1 MSQDKKATLLSSEDA
16 ANQNFATDNQISGGC
31 AKCGCEVLIYYHY
44 DSGKPV
50 PNAPFVLV
58 DSNKTE
64 IHGKTDAKGLCKI
77 YDMGCGTFELMLD
90 EGSDDFKPRETVE
103 NNPVL
108 QANPAYATLAG
119 EYFTLFLL
127 LRKQGLVTYDVDD
140 SSDRHV
146 DVDGAGLFTSI
157 PKEYRK
163 SYDRFWE
170 LDKRVNRGSRQLKQ
184 AINKIH
190 HSLAAEV
197 ADKGGDDNA
206 ALMLFCEIALG
217 FIPVVGQAMDVYSI
231 GEWSW
236 QSYKEPAKLE
246 DPLHIAEGALCAIG
260 VIPGLGDALKV
271 SGRAIIR
278 ALKVGTP
285 KELQF
290 AIRTIRS
297 LSDGNLVKGL
307 TKLRAELRNYGAQAK
322 ALLLKIHA
330 ALKQVLAES
339 ALKNNWIVSL
349 MKDSF
354 SAMITALEKLIAK
367 YDSALA
373 YIESKFNE
381 FIGKVVTRVSG
392 SARPKGSIAKAAEA
406 PKAPAHAE
414 SQAAKPE
421 ATTTKSGEGKKAE
434 TKADGIKEGRPVTK
448 KSDNAITKADDGKP
462 KNAVSEKKR
471 RAPSKETEDISAG
484 SNKGEQP
491 DSTPQQ
497 KKAGEDDKACK
508 AGSEKCQSEGEPVDM
523 ATGYV
528 VDWRTDFTL
537 TSLLPLSMKRYYRSG
552 GERKPGLLGALWRTN
567 WDMGL
572 ELENGIATLTDG
584 EFNQAVFVLPDEGAF
599 SRAASNPAWRLT
611 RQQGQLVLQN
621 VDGVRYRFEHALG
634 LQLCLSAIEDQAGN
648 RIALLWDRAD
658 LCWIALPD
666 GRLVHVETQRRR
678 IVKLT
683 LCDEHRQTLKTLA
696 SYRYDAQGHLL
707 SVRAGEGRN
716 FDYRY
721 SPEGWLLRWSDLAHT
736 WVEHDYDEQGRA
748 LRDRTAEGFWPGSFS
763 YDPDSLT
770 NHYHSGFGG
779 VTTYV
784 RDARNNILL
793 RREPDGGEVHFE
805 WDNNNQLAAQ
815 TDPLGQRTEYQRND
829 WGQVTAVTL
838 PDGSLHRYD
847 YDDDG
852 QLLAYTD
859 PLGNAWQYT
868 RNAQGLVETASD
880 PEGRSWRH
888 AYTAQGLLSAVTGPD
903 GREQHYHYNRRGL
916 LERLEPGEAPAVTFF
931 YDAQDRLTERHIAHE
946 QGVQVRRWDYEGGR
960 DTPSKVVYEDGSETR
975 FGYDTE
981 GNLTSVTDALGQRY
995 LFRYGAFDNLLEAT
1009 DPLGATVR
1017 YHYNAESE
1025 FAGVTNSQGQ
1035 AWHYQFDASGR
1046 LSEERHYDGRVYRY
1060 GYDVAGRLT
1069 RRTAPDGSHLEYGY
1083 DAGDR
1088 LSEIQAVRA
1097 DGASEGATTF
1107 AYDLSGRLLKAASP
1121 DAVVEYDYNRAGQV
1135 VSERVNGEEVRSGYD
1150 DSGQRSVVEGLLSSL
1165 SLGWQGGRLTT
1176 LSIGSHQPL
1185 TFSHTA
1191 SGYEQLRS
1199 NGEGFAL
1206 RHEWSAT
1213 GLLAVQALDGVNG
1226 VLERRY
1232 QYDVLD
1238 RLTGIRDSHW
1248 GEQALRLNGAGQV
1261 TAERREQGRQ
1271 KQARLFGYDS
1281 EQNLCEVSAIAPD
1294 GAGRL
1299 SAKNATVQS
1308 SAGYDAAGRVTQRG
1322 GHQYQYDA
1330 CGRLAVRRESR
1341 PGFRAQETRFEWDA
1355 QDRLVRVSLPDGA
1368 RWRYRYDA
1376 FGRRVSKVREG
1387 QVPSAQA
1394 VARVAYRWDGDQLS
1408 GQTQYRVDGS
1418 VARAVQWVYEP
1429 GSFRPLAQVEEQAGE
1444 TRLHYIVTD
1453 LTGTAR
1459 ELCSETGDVHWR
1471 GEQGL
1476 WGAYREDKRPIPLRR
1491 YLGDAA
1497 NEEVYCE
1504 LRYQGQVYDAE
1515 TGLYYNRHR
1524 YFDPESGQY
1533 LSSDP
1538 IGLAGGLRPQGY
1550 VHNPMELVDPLGLV
1564 GDPANATHITYQG
1577 VKNGKPYVGY
1587 ASKPGLGH
1595 SAQDVLNYRYGNN
1608 FDVFDV
1614 KPEPFYR
1621 GDGLE
1626 GKYTA
1631 RGLEQR
1637 TFEDLGGLEGTSNKQ
1652 NPIGPNNPRRDDY
1665 LAAADN
1671 HRTKGDK
1678 CP

>member
-31 AKCGCEVLIYYHY
+31 AKCGCEVLIHYHY

-50 PNAPFVLV
+50 PNAPFILI

-127 LRKQGLVTYDVDD
+127 LRKQGLVTYDADD

-146 DVDGAGLFTSI
+146 DVDGAGIFTSI

-170 LDKRVNRGSRQLKQ
+170 LDKRINRGNRQLKQ

-236 QSYKEPAKLE
+236 QSYQEPARLE

-339 ALKNNWIVSL
+339 KLKNNWIVSL

-381 FIGKVVTRVSG
+381 FIGKVITRVSG

-414 SQAAKPE
+414 SQAAKP
-421 ATTTKSGEGKKAE
+421 AT
-434 TKADGIKEGRPVTK
+434 P
-448 KSDNAITKADDGKP
+448 KSDNSITKADDGKP
-462 KNAVSEKKR
+462 TSAVSEKKR
-471 RAPSKETEDISAG
+471 RTSSKETEDISAG

-491 DSTPQQ
+491 DHAPQQ
-497 KKAGEDDKACK
+497 KKAGEEDNACK
-508 AGSEKCQSEGEPVDM
+508 AGSDKCQGEGEPVDM

-528 VDWRTDFTL
+528 VDWRTDVEL
-537 TSLLPLSMKRYYRSG
+537 TGLLPLSMKRYYRSG

-567 WDMGL
+567 WDMSL

-584 EFNQAVFVLPDEGAF
+584 EFNQSVFVLPEEGAF
-599 SRAASNPAWRLT
+599 SRAPSSPQWRLA
-611 RQQGQLVLQN
+611 RQQGQLVLQD
-621 VDGVRYRFEHALG
+621 VDGLRYRFEHALG
-634 LQLCLSAIEDQAGN
+634 LQLCLSAIEDRAGN
-648 RIALLWDRAD
+648 RITLLWDRAE
-658 LCWIALPD
+658 LCWIVLPD
-666 GRLVHVETQRRR
+666 GRLVHVETQQRR

-683 LCDEHRQTLKTLA
+683 LCDEHRQPLKTLA
-696 SYRYDAQGHLL
+696 SYQYDAQGHLL

-716 FDYRY
+716 FDYQY
-721 SPEGWLLRWSDLAHT
+721 SPQGWLLRWSDLAHT
-736 WVEHDYDEQGRA
+736 WVEHEYDATGRA
-748 LRDRTAEGFWPGSFS
+748 LRDRTAEGFWPGAFR
-763 YDPDSLT
+763 YDDDAFTS
-770 NHYHSGFGG
+770 HYHSGFGG

-793 RREPDGGEVHFE
+793 RREPDGGEHRFE
-805 WDNNNQLAAQ
+805 WVDNQLAAEI
-815 TDPLGQRTEYQRND
+815 DPLGGRTEYQRND

-838 PDGSLHRYD
+838 PDGSVHRYD

-859 PLGNAWQYT
+859 PLGNAWHYS

-880 PEGRSWRH
+880 PEGRSWHH
-888 AYTAQGLLSAVTGPD
+888 AYTTQGLLSAVTGPD
-903 GREQHYHYNRRGL
+903 GREQRYHYNRRGL

-931 YDAQDRLTERHIAHE
+931 YDGHDRLTTRHIAHE
-946 QGVQVRRWDYEGGR
+946 QGVQVRRWDYEGGHNR
-960 DTPSKVVYEDGSETR
+960 PSKVVYEDGSETR
-975 FGYDTE
+975 FGYDGE

-995 LFRYGAFDNLLEAT
+995 LFRYGAFDNLLETT

-1035 AWHYQFDASGR
+1035 VWQYRFDTAGR

-1060 GYDVAGRLT
+1060 DYDVAGQLT
-1069 RRTAPDGSHLEYGY
+1069 RRIAPDGSRLEYGY
-1083 DAGDR
+1083 DVGGR
-1088 LSEIQAVRA
+1088 LSEIQACRA
-1097 DGASEGATTF
+1097 DGASEGVTSF
-1107 AYDLSGRLLKAASP
+1107 GYDLSGRLLKAASP
-1121 DAVVEYDYNRAGQV
+1121 DAVVEYAYNRAGQV
-1135 VSERVNGEEVRSGYD
+1135 VSERVNGEEVRTGYD
-1150 DSGQRSVVEGLLSSL
+1150 DGGQRSMVEGLLSSL

-1191 SGYEQLRS
+1191 SGYEQRRS

-1213 GLLAVQALDGVNG
+1213 GLLSGQALDGVNG

-1238 RLTGIRDSHW
+1238 RLTGITDSHW
-1248 GEQALRLNGAGQV
+1248 GEQAFRLNGVGQV

-1271 KQARLFGYDS
+1271 RQARLFGYDS

-1308 SAGYDAAGRVTQRG
+1308 SAGYDEAGRVTQRG
-1322 GHQYQYDA
+1322 GRQYQYDA
-1330 CGRLAVRRESR
+1330 CGRLVSRRESR
-1341 PGFRAQETRFEWDA
+1341 PGFRPQETRFEWDA

-1368 RWRYRYDA
+1368 RWRYGYDA

-1394 VARVAYRWDGDQLS
+1394 VARVSYRWDGDQLS

-1429 GSFRPLAQVEEQAGE
+1429 GSFRPLAQVEEQAGQ

-1459 ELCSETGDVHWR
+1459 ELCSETGEVHWR

-1476 WGAYREDKRPIPLRR
+1476 WGPHREEKIPIPLRR

-1515 TGLYYNRHR
+1515 TGLYYNRRR
-1524 YFDPESGQY
+1524 YYDPELGQY
-1533 LSSDP
+1533 ISADP

-1550 VHNPMELVDPLGLV
+1550 VPNPFCWVDPLGLTKCPEKWDV
-1564 GDPANATHITYQG
+1564 GSY
-1577 VKNGKPYVGY
+1577 
-1587 ASKPGLGH
+1587 
-1595 SAQDVLNYRYGNN
+1595 
-1608 FDVFDV
+1608 
-1614 KPEPFYR
+1614 
-1621 GDGLE
+1621 
-1626 GKYTA
+1626 
-1631 RGLEQR
+1631 
-1637 TFEDLGGLEGTSNKQ
+1637 EDLRNSVKGKNLELDAHHVGQKAIMKDLVKDYDPKTAPSMLVPKEGHTLSKEGVGIVSRSKINPTTGQPFSSARDVIARDIKELRRVYPDAPNAKLRELIDLNKSMYPEVRYK
-1652 NPIGPNNPRRDDY
+1652 NFGR
-1665 LAAADN
+1665 
-1671 HRTKGDK
+1671 
-1678 CP
+1678 

>member
-31 AKCGCEVLIYYHY
+31 AKCGCEVLIHYHY

-50 PNAPFVLV
+50 PNAPFILI

-127 LRKQGLVTYDVDD
+127 LRKQGLVTYDADD

-146 DVDGAGLFTSI
+146 DVDGAGIFTSI

-170 LDKRVNRGSRQLKQ
+170 LDKRINRGNRQLKQ

-236 QSYKEPAKLE
+236 QSYQEPARLE

-339 ALKNNWIVSL
+339 KLKNNWIVSL

-381 FIGKVVTRVSG
+381 FIGKVITRVSG

-414 SQAAKPE
+414 SQAAKP
-421 ATTTKSGEGKKAE
+421 AT
-434 TKADGIKEGRPVTK
+434 P
-448 KSDNAITKADDGKP
+448 KSDNSITKADDGKP
-462 KNAVSEKKR
+462 TSAVSEKKR
-471 RAPSKETEDISAG
+471 RTSSKETEDISAG

-491 DSTPQQ
+491 DHAPQQ
-497 KKAGEDDKACK
+497 KKAGEEDNACK
-508 AGSEKCQSEGEPVDM
+508 AGSDKCQGEGEPVDM

-528 VDWRTDFTL
+528 VDWRTDVEL
-537 TSLLPLSMKRYYRSG
+537 TGLLPLSMKRYYRSG

-567 WDMGL
+567 WDMSL

-584 EFNQAVFVLPDEGAF
+584 EFNQSVFVLPEEGAF
-599 SRAASNPAWRLT
+599 SRAPSSPQWRLA
-611 RQQGQLVLQN
+611 RQQGQLVLQD
-621 VDGVRYRFEHALG
+621 VDGLRYRFEHALG
-634 LQLCLSAIEDQAGN
+634 LQLCLSAIEDRAGN
-648 RIALLWDRAD
+648 RITLLWDRAE
-658 LCWIALPD
+658 LCWIVLPD
-666 GRLVHVETQRRR
+666 GRLVHVETQQRR

-683 LCDEHRQTLKTLA
+683 LCDEHRQPLKTLA
-696 SYRYDAQGHLL
+696 SYQYDAQGHLL

-716 FDYRY
+716 FDYQY
-721 SPEGWLLRWSDLAHT
+721 SPQGWLLRWSDLAHT
-736 WVEHDYDEQGRA
+736 WVEHEYDATGRA
-748 LRDRTAEGFWPGSFS
+748 LRDRTAEGFWPGAFR
-763 YDPDSLT
+763 YDDDAFTS
-770 NHYHSGFGG
+770 HYHSGFGG

-793 RREPDGGEVHFE
+793 RREPDGGEHRFE
-805 WDNNNQLAAQ
+805 WVDNQLAAEI
-815 TDPLGQRTEYQRND
+815 DPLGGRTEYQRND

-838 PDGSLHRYD
+838 PDGSVHRYD

-859 PLGNAWQYT
+859 PLGNAWHYS

-880 PEGRSWRH
+880 PEGRSWHH
-888 AYTAQGLLSAVTGPD
+888 AYTTQGLLSAVTGPD
-903 GREQHYHYNRRGL
+903 GREQRYHYNRRGL

-931 YDAQDRLTERHIAHE
+931 YDGHDRLTTRHIAHE
-946 QGVQVRRWDYEGGR
+946 QGVQVRRWDYEGGHNR
-960 DTPSKVVYEDGSETR
+960 PSKVVYEDGSETR
-975 FGYDTE
+975 FGYDGE

-995 LFRYGAFDNLLEAT
+995 LFRYGAFDNLLETT

-1035 AWHYQFDASGR
+1035 VWQYRFDTAGR

-1060 GYDVAGRLT
+1060 DYDVAGQLT
-1069 RRTAPDGSHLEYGY
+1069 RRIAPDGSRLEYGY
-1083 DAGDR
+1083 DVGGR
-1088 LSEIQAVRA
+1088 LSEIQACRA
-1097 DGASEGATTF
+1097 DGASEGVTSF
-1107 AYDLSGRLLKAASP
+1107 GYDLSGRLLKAASP
-1121 DAVVEYDYNRAGQV
+1121 DAVVEYAYNRAGQV
-1135 VSERVNGEEVRSGYD
+1135 VSERVNGEEVR
-1150 DSGQRSVVEGLLSSL
+1150 
-1165 SLGWQGGRLTT
+1165 
-1176 LSIGSHQPL
+1176 
-1185 TFSHTA
+1185 
-1191 SGYEQLRS
+1191 
-1199 NGEGFAL
+1199 
-1206 RHEWSAT
+1206 T
-1213 GLLAVQALDGVNG
+1213 G
-1226 VLERRY
+1226 
-1232 QYDVLD
+1232 
-1238 RLTGIRDSHW
+1238 
-1248 GEQALRLNGAGQV
+1248 
-1261 TAERREQGRQ
+1261 
-1271 KQARLFGYDS
+1271 
-1281 EQNLCEVSAIAPD
+1281 
-1294 GAGRL
+1294 
-1299 SAKNATVQS
+1299 
-1308 SAGYDAAGRVTQRG
+1308 
-1322 GHQYQYDA
+1322 
-1330 CGRLAVRRESR
+1330 
-1341 PGFRAQETRFEWDA
+1341 
-1355 QDRLVRVSLPDGA
+1355 
-1368 RWRYRYDA
+1368 
-1376 FGRRVSKVREG
+1376 
-1387 QVPSAQA
+1387 
-1394 VARVAYRWDGDQLS
+1394 
-1408 GQTQYRVDGS
+1408 
-1418 VARAVQWVYEP
+1418 
-1429 GSFRPLAQVEEQAGE
+1429 
-1444 TRLHYIVTD
+1444 
-1453 LTGTAR
+1453 
-1459 ELCSETGDVHWR
+1459 
-1471 GEQGL
+1471 
-1476 WGAYREDKRPIPLRR
+1476 
-1491 YLGDAA
+1491 
-1497 NEEVYCE
+1497 
-1504 LRYQGQVYDAE
+1504 
-1515 TGLYYNRHR
+1515 
-1524 YFDPESGQY
+1524 
-1533 LSSDP
+1533 
-1538 IGLAGGLRPQGY
+1538 
-1550 VHNPMELVDPLGLV
+1550 
-1564 GDPANATHITYQG
+1564 
-1577 VKNGKPYVGY
+1577 
-1587 ASKPGLGH
+1587 
-1595 SAQDVLNYRYGNN
+1595 
-1608 FDVFDV
+1608 
-1614 KPEPFYR
+1614 
-1621 GDGLE
+1621 
-1626 GKYTA
+1626 
-1631 RGLEQR
+1631 
-1637 TFEDLGGLEGTSNKQ
+1637 
-1652 NPIGPNNPRRDDY
+1652 
-1665 LAAADN
+1665 
-1671 HRTKGDK
+1671 
-1678 CP
+1678 